1 MDLIDR
7 VALCRVVAG
16 HDAIANLATHIPGN
30 TQLFLPGAWRM
41 TDRLRREA
49 SAALVDAALA
59 GGAARFVQ
67 ESSALV
73 YPDRGDSWIDEST
86 PIQPLCQSRSVA
98 DAEREASG
106 LRLRYLSAREDWPEI
121 VAALPIA
128 S

>member
-1 MDLIDR
+1 
-7 VALCRVVAG
+7 VAG
-16 HDAIANLATHIPGN
+16 HDAIVNLATHIPGN
-30 TQLFLPGAWRM
+30 TQMFLPGAWRM
-41 TDRLRREA
+41 TDRLRREV

-67 ESSALV
+67 ESSLLV
-73 YPDRGDSWIDEST
+73 YPDRGDSWIDKST
-86 PIQPLCQSRSVA
+86 PTQPLCHSRSVA

-106 LRLRYLSAREDWPEI
+106 WRPRYPSAREGWPEI

>member
-1 MDLIDR
+1 M
-7 VALCRVVAG
+7 
-16 HDAIANLATHIPGN
+16 
-30 TQLFLPGAWRM
+30 FLPDAWRM

-73 YPDRGDSWIDEST
+73 YPDRSDSWIDEST

>member
-1 MDLIDR
+1 M
-7 VALCRVVAG
+7 
-16 HDAIANLATHIPGN
+16 
-30 TQLFLPGAWRM
+30 FLPGAWHM

-49 SAALVDAALA
+49 SAALVDAVPAR
-59 GGAARFVQ
+59 GAARFIQ

-73 YPDRGDSWIDEST
+73 YPDRGDSWIDKST
-86 PIQPLCQSRSVA
+86 PTQPLRCGRSVA

-106 LRLRYLSAREDWPEI
+106 WRPRYPSAREGWPEI